1 MSLGT
6 HGFPG
11 PRKAEAALRRLR
23 ALDRGPGGYRAFA
36 LSGIVLISR
45 IRVNFNRR
53 KAPDPRIAAQSWASL
68 VRPTLSLL
76 ILGALAVVADV
87 GSLS

>member
-1 MSLGT
+1 MAFPAPEKLKPPCG
-6 HGFPG
+6 GFAPWT
-11 PRKAEAALRRLR
+11 EAQ
-23 ALDRGPGGYRAFA
+23 GGYRAFA